1 MDNKN
6 LKDNITSQQTIY
18 EKKTQ
23 LAALNKNPKN
33 AMDYS
38 NNLSILLNVMGFRSL
53 RPNQTDAVSYL
64 FTGQDLLFVSATG
77 GGKCEAPGTLIRMY
91 DGSIKKIEDIQIG
104 NKVMGPD
111 GTPRNVLETH
121 SGYGTMYKISYGKD
135 YKYSQIVNENHT
147 MILHLRNW
155 GSLGNRSK
163 KRVRHPVTKQ
173 YIDQNE
179 YIYIMAKDLYEH
191 GTKYFI
197 HSTGICFNKEQ
208 TFEKKCIIDHLPIDP
223 YILGSWL
230 GDGTSN
236 TASITSKD
244 KVILDY
250 WKDYATIC
258 GDSIRVTEKFNKDLN
273 RYSKAVTLF
282 IHNSHNK
289 GSFLFKNLQKLNLL
303 NNKHIPDCYKF
314 SSVTHRKQLLA
325 GILDTDGYVTK
336 NSIEIAVKSDT
347 LAQDIIFLA
356 QSLGIQ
362 VTKNKKIINWKN
374 EKELSYNRLYL
385 KNYWVLKDLPF
396 KLLKLNGEKCK
407 TDTSIAT
414 FKIEKIEGENHPY
427 YGFSL
432 DGDHLYL
439 HADGLITHNSMVYI
453 SAAICMQLKT
463 IIFSP
468 LVSLI
473 QDQADNLRSKGFKVG
488 VINSAVTPRE
498 KSLAVALWESGDLDF
513 LFVAPERLQNQDF
526 LNVMVKSPPDFIVVD
541 EIHCA
546 YEHGDNFRASYKL
559 IAPFVKAMK
568 PKLFLGLTATMSP
581 EVEEA
586 VRRIF
591 DLQDT
596 KKICKSYKRDNL
608 HFHTVKNL
616 DGLSSYDIDGML
628 LNEVNKPNK
637 DGELVPTIVYCSTA
651 AMVNKLY
658 QTFGK
663 SVKGGAM
670 MYTGDMSPAEKE
682 SNQMRFLQN
691 KIRVAFATNAFGMG
705 IDHPSI
711 GKVIFRTFP
720 SSLEELIQGFGRGGR
735 NGCICDCIL
744 YADKTTLNTQKFF
757 IDIGYPSRHIIESF
771 YRGLKMLADEENL
784 VYATLADI
792 CNTVS
797 IPTTFSSALTQI
809 LQGSNIIKRTTIIPE
824 SKIRVLDSPPESDKL
839 HKKFETYV
847 SKIEYVGTEE
857 DGYLS
862 FDINFLAKEM
872 GIGVE
877 TVKKVL
883 KSFDQLGFIKYIP
896 AARNSPLQIIG
907 DIKTLDFKYL
917 DQKRVEK
924 ETKLEEVV
932 EFVDV
937 PDKDKGDFLDDYF
950 DLTNNK

>member
-1 MDNKN
+1 MSN
-6 LKDNITSQQTIY
+6 NITQDKIETSQQTIY
-18 EKKTQ
+18 DKKTQ
-23 LAALNKNPKN
+23 LAALNKDPKN

-38 NNLSILLNVMGFRSL
+38 NNLSILLNVMGFKSL

-91 DGSIKKIEDIQIG
+91 DGSIKKIEDIITG
-104 NKVMGPD
+104 DMIMGPD
-111 GTPRNVLETH
+111 GTPRNVLEIH
-121 SGYGTMYKISYGKD
+121 SGYGPMYKISYGKT
-135 YKYSQIVNENHT
+135 YSETQLVNSSHVLHIFDRYNKPIQIE
-147 MILHLRNW
+147 
-155 GSLGNRSK
+155 
-163 KRVRHPVTKQ
+163 
-173 YIDQNE
+173 
-179 YIYIMAKDLYEH
+179 AKILYE
-191 GTKYFI
+191 
-197 HSTGICFNKEQ
+197 S
-208 TFEKKCIIDHLPIDP
+208 
-223 YILGSWL
+223 
-230 GDGTSN
+230 
-236 TASITSKD
+236 
-244 KVILDY
+244 
-250 WKDYATIC
+250 
-258 GDSIRVTEKFNKDLN
+258 
-273 RYSKAVTLF
+273 
-282 IHNSHNK
+282 
-289 GSFLFKNLQKLNLL
+289 
-303 NNKHIPDCYKF
+303 
-314 SSVTHRKQLLA
+314 KQLKEDSSEFKCGLKTSSK
-325 GILDTDGYVTK
+325 ITYV
-336 NSIEIAVKSDT
+336 
-347 LAQDIIFLA
+347 
-356 QSLGIQ
+356 
-362 VTKNKKIINWKN
+362 
-374 EKELSYNRLYL
+374 
-385 KNYWVLKDLPF
+385 P
-396 KLLKLNGEKCK
+396 
-407 TDTSIAT
+407 
-414 FKIEKIEGENHPY
+414 FKIEKLEGENHPY

-498 KSLAVALWESGDLDF
+498 KSLAIALWESGDLDF

-526 LNVMVKSPPDFIVVD
+526 LNVMIKTPPEFIVVD

-637 DGELVPTIVYCSTA
+637 DGEFVPTIVYCSTA

-670 MYTGDMSPAEKE
+670 MYTGDMSPSEKE

-771 YRGLKMLADEENL
+771 YRGLKMLADDENL
-784 VYATLADI
+784 VYATLSDI

-797 IPTTFSSALTQI
+797 ISNTFSSALTQI

-839 HKKFETYV
+839 HKKFEAYM
-847 SKIEYVGTEE
+847 SKIEYIGTEE
-857 DGYLS
+857 DGFLS
-862 FDINFLAKEM
+862 FDINFLSKEM

-877 TVKKVL
+877 TIKKIL

-907 DIKTLDFKYL
+907 DIKSLDFKYL
-917 DQKRVEK
+917 DQKRLEK
-924 ETKLEEVV
+924 ETKLNEVV
-932 EFVDV
+932 EFVDI

-950 DLTNNK
+950 DLTNSK

>member
-1 MDNKN
+1 MSNNTTQDKIEN
-6 LKDNITSQQTIY
+6 SQQTIY
-18 EKKTQ
+18 DKKTQ
-23 LAALNKNPKN
+23 LAALNKDPKN

-38 NNLSILLNVMGFRSL
+38 NNLSILLNVMGFKSL

-91 DGSIKKIEDIQIG
+91 DGSIKKIEDIITG
-104 NKVMGPD
+104 DIVMGPD

-121 SGYGTMYKISYGKD
+121 SGYGPMYKILYGKTYERTQLVND
-135 YKYSQIVNENHT
+135 SHVLYIFDRYNKPIQIE
-147 MILHLRNW
+147 
-155 GSLGNRSK
+155 
-163 KRVRHPVTKQ
+163 
-173 YIDQNE
+173 
-179 YIYIMAKDLYEH
+179 AKPLYE
-191 GTKYFI
+191 
-197 HSTGICFNKEQ
+197 S
-208 TFEKKCIIDHLPIDP
+208 
-223 YILGSWL
+223 
-230 GDGTSN
+230 
-236 TASITSKD
+236 
-244 KVILDY
+244 
-250 WKDYATIC
+250 
-258 GDSIRVTEKFNKDLN
+258 
-273 RYSKAVTLF
+273 
-282 IHNSHNK
+282 
-289 GSFLFKNLQKLNLL
+289 
-303 NNKHIPDCYKF
+303 
-314 SSVTHRKQLLA
+314 KQLEEYPFEFKCGLKTSSK
-325 GILDTDGYVTK
+325 ITYV
-336 NSIEIAVKSDT
+336 
-347 LAQDIIFLA
+347 
-356 QSLGIQ
+356 
-362 VTKNKKIINWKN
+362 
-374 EKELSYNRLYL
+374 
-385 KNYWVLKDLPF
+385 P
-396 KLLKLNGEKCK
+396 
-407 TDTSIAT
+407 
-414 FKIEKIEGENHPY
+414 FKIEKLEGENHPY

-473 QDQADNLRSKGFKVG
+473 QDQADNLRSKGFRVG

-498 KSLAVALWESGDLDF
+498 KSLAIALWESGDLDF

-526 LNVMVKSPPDFIVVD
+526 LNVMIKSPPDFIVVD

-596 KKICKSYKRDNL
+596 KKICKSYKRENL

-616 DGLSSYDIDGML
+616 DGLSPYDIDAML

-637 DGELVPTIVYCSTA
+637 DGEFVPTIVYCSTA
-651 AMVNKLY
+651 TMVNKLY

-744 YADKTTLNTQKFF
+744 YADKTSLNTQKFF

-771 YRGLKMLADEENL
+771 YRGLKMLADDENL
-784 VYATLADI
+784 VHATLSDI

-839 HKKFETYV
+839 HKKFEAYM
-847 SKIEYVGTEE
+847 SKIEYIGTEE
-857 DGYLS
+857 NGFLS
-862 FDINFLAKEM
+862 FDINFLSKEM

-877 TVKKVL
+877 TIKKIL

-907 DIKTLDFKYL
+907 DIKSLDFKYL
-917 DQKRVEK
+917 DQKRLEK
-924 ETKLEEVV
+924 ETKLNEVV
-932 EFVDV
+932 EFVDI

-950 DLTNNK
+950 DLTNSQ

>member
-1 MDNKN
+1 MSN
-6 LKDNITSQQTIY
+6 NITQDKIENSQQTIY
-18 EKKTQ
+18 DKKTQ
-23 LAALNKNPKN
+23 LAALNKDPKN

-38 NNLSILLNVMGFRSL
+38 NNLSILLNVMGFKSL

-77 GGKCEAPGTLIRMY
+77 GGK
-91 DGSIKKIEDIQIG
+91 
-104 NKVMGPD
+104 
-111 GTPRNVLETH
+111 
-121 SGYGTMYKISYGKD
+121 
-135 YKYSQIVNENHT
+135 
-147 MILHLRNW
+147 
-155 GSLGNRSK
+155 SL
-163 KRVRHPVTKQ
+163 
-173 YIDQNE
+173 
-179 YIYIMAKDLYEH
+179 
-191 GTKYFI
+191 
-197 HSTGICFNKEQ
+197 
-208 TFEKKCIIDHLPIDP
+208 
-223 YILGSWL
+223 
-230 GDGTSN
+230 
-236 TASITSKD
+236 
-244 KVILDY
+244 
-250 WKDYATIC
+250 
-258 GDSIRVTEKFNKDLN
+258 
-273 RYSKAVTLF
+273 
-282 IHNSHNK
+282 
-289 GSFLFKNLQKLNLL
+289 
-303 NNKHIPDCYKF
+303 
-314 SSVTHRKQLLA
+314 
-325 GILDTDGYVTK
+325 
-336 NSIEIAVKSDT
+336 
-347 LAQDIIFLA
+347 
-356 QSLGIQ
+356 
-362 VTKNKKIINWKN
+362 
-374 EKELSYNRLYL
+374 
-385 KNYWVLKDLPF
+385 
-396 KLLKLNGEKCK
+396 
-407 TDTSIAT
+407 
-414 FKIEKIEGENHPY
+414 
-427 YGFSL
+427 
-432 DGDHLYL
+432 
-439 HADGLITHNSMVYI
+439 VYI

-473 QDQADNLRSKGFKVG
+473 QDQADNLRSKGFRVG

-498 KSLAVALWESGDLDF
+498 KSLAIALWESGDLDF

-526 LNVMVKSPPDFIVVD
+526 LNVMIKSPPDFIVVD

-596 KKICKSYKRDNL
+596 KKICKSYKRENL

-616 DGLSSYDIDGML
+616 DGLSPYDIDGML

-637 DGELVPTIVYCSTA
+637 DGEFVPTIVYCSTA
-651 AMVNKLY
+651 TMVNKLY

-771 YRGLKMLADEENL
+771 YRGLKMLADDENL
-784 VYATLADI
+784 VHATLSDI

-839 HKKFETYV
+839 HKKFEAYM
-847 SKIEYVGTEE
+847 SKIEYIGTEE
-857 DGYLS
+857 NGFLS
-862 FDINFLAKEM
+862 FDINFLSKEM

-877 TVKKVL
+877 TIKKIL

-907 DIKTLDFKYL
+907 DIKSLDFKYL
-917 DQKRVEK
+917 DQKRLEK
-924 ETKLEEVV
+924 ETKLNEVV
-932 EFVDV
+932 EFVDI

-950 DLTNNK
+950 DLTNSQ

>member
-1 MDNKN
+1 MSNNTTQDKIEN
-6 LKDNITSQQTIY
+6 SQQTIY
-18 EKKTQ
+18 DKKTQ
-23 LAALNKNPKN
+23 LAALNKDPKN

-38 NNLSILLNVMGFRSL
+38 NNLSILLNVMGFKSL

-91 DGSIKKIEDIQIG
+91 DGSIKKIEDIITG
-104 NKVMGPD
+104 DIVMGPD

-121 SGYGTMYKISYGKD
+121 SGYGPMYKISYGKTYEETQLVND
-135 YKYSQIVNENHT
+135 SHILYIFDRYNKPVQIE
-147 MILHLRNW
+147 
-155 GSLGNRSK
+155 
-163 KRVRHPVTKQ
+163 
-173 YIDQNE
+173 
-179 YIYIMAKDLYEH
+179 AKTLYES
-191 GTKYFI
+191 KQL
-197 HSTGICFNKEQ
+197 KEYLSE
-208 TFEKKCIIDHLPIDP
+208 FKCGL
-223 YILGSWL
+223 
-230 GDGTSN
+230 
-236 TASITSKD
+236 
-244 KVILDY
+244 
-250 WKDYATIC
+250 
-258 GDSIRVTEKFNKDLN
+258 
-273 RYSKAVTLF
+273 
-282 IHNSHNK
+282 
-289 GSFLFKNLQKLNLL
+289 KNLSK
-303 NNKHIPDCYKF
+303 I
-314 SSVTHRKQLLA
+314 T
-325 GILDTDGYVTK
+325 YV
-336 NSIEIAVKSDT
+336 
-347 LAQDIIFLA
+347 
-356 QSLGIQ
+356 
-362 VTKNKKIINWKN
+362 
-374 EKELSYNRLYL
+374 
-385 KNYWVLKDLPF
+385 P
-396 KLLKLNGEKCK
+396 
-407 TDTSIAT
+407 
-414 FKIEKIEGENHPY
+414 FKIEKLEGENHPY

-473 QDQADNLRSKGFKVG
+473 QDQADNLRSKGFRVG

-498 KSLAVALWESGDLDF
+498 KSLAIALWESGDLDF

-526 LNVMVKSPPDFIVVD
+526 LNVMIKSPPDFIVVD

-596 KKICKSYKRDNL
+596 KKICKSYKRENL

-616 DGLSSYDIDGML
+616 DGLSSYDIDAML

-637 DGELVPTIVYCSTA
+637 DGEFVPTIVYCSTA
-651 AMVNKLY
+651 TMVNKLY

-771 YRGLKMLADEENL
+771 YRGLKMLADDENL
-784 VYATLADI
+784 VHATLSDI

-797 IPTTFSSALTQI
+797 IPNTFSSALTQI

-839 HKKFETYV
+839 HKKFEAYM
-847 SKIEYVGTEE
+847 SKIEYIGTEE
-857 DGYLS
+857 NGFLS
-862 FDINFLAKEM
+862 FDINFLSKEM

-877 TVKKVL
+877 TIKKIL

-907 DIKTLDFKYL
+907 DIKSLDFKYL
-917 DQKRVEK
+917 DQKRLEK
-924 ETKLEEVV
+924 ETKLNEVV
-932 EFVDV
+932 EFVDI

-950 DLTNNK
+950 DLTNSQ

>member
-1 MDNKN
+1 MSNNTTQDKIEN
-6 LKDNITSQQTIY
+6 SQQTIY
-18 EKKTQ
+18 DKKTQ
-23 LAALNKNPKN
+23 LAALNKDPKN

-38 NNLSILLNVMGFRSL
+38 NNLSILLNVMGFKSL

-91 DGSIKKIEDIQIG
+91 DGSIKKIEDIITG
-104 NKVMGPD
+104 DILMGPD

-121 SGYGTMYKISYGKD
+121 SGYGPMYKISYGKT
-135 YKYSQIVNENHT
+135 YEGTQLVN
-147 MILHLRNW
+147 
-155 GSLGNRSK
+155 
-163 KRVRHPVTKQ
+163 
-173 YIDQNE
+173 
-179 YIYIMAKDLYEH
+179 
-191 GTKYFI
+191 
-197 HSTGICFNKEQ
+197 
-208 TFEKKCIIDHLPIDP
+208 
-223 YILGSWL
+223 
-230 GDGTSN
+230 
-236 TASITSKD
+236 
-244 KVILDY
+244 
-250 WKDYATIC
+250 
-258 GDSIRVTEKFNKDLN
+258 
-273 RYSKAVTLF
+273 
-282 IHNSHNK
+282 NSHILYIFDRYNK
-289 GSFLFKNLQKLNLL
+289 PVLIEAKTLYGSQQLKEYPSEFKCGLKT
-303 NNKHIPDCYKF
+303 
-314 SSVTHRKQLLA
+314 SSKIT
-325 GILDTDGYVTK
+325 YV
-336 NSIEIAVKSDT
+336 
-347 LAQDIIFLA
+347 
-356 QSLGIQ
+356 
-362 VTKNKKIINWKN
+362 
-374 EKELSYNRLYL
+374 
-385 KNYWVLKDLPF
+385 P
-396 KLLKLNGEKCK
+396 
-407 TDTSIAT
+407 
-414 FKIEKIEGENHPY
+414 FKIEKLEGENHPY

-473 QDQADNLRSKGFKVG
+473 QDQADNLRSKGFRVG

-498 KSLAVALWESGDLDF
+498 KSLAIALWESGDLDF

-559 IAPFVKAMK
+559 IAPFVKAMN

-596 KKICKSYKRDNL
+596 KKICKSYKRENL

-616 DGLSSYDIDGML
+616 DGLSPYDIDAML

-637 DGELVPTIVYCSTA
+637 DGEFVPTIVYCSTA
-651 AMVNKLY
+651 TMVNKLY

-744 YADKTTLNTQKFF
+744 YADKTTLNIQKFF

-771 YRGLKMLADEENL
+771 YRGLKMLADDENL
-784 VYATLADI
+784 VHATLSDI

-797 IPTTFSSALTQI
+797 IPNTFSSALTQI

-839 HKKFETYV
+839 HKKFEAYM
-847 SKIEYVGTEE
+847 SKIEYIGTEE
-857 DGYLS
+857 NGFLS
-862 FDINFLAKEM
+862 FDINFLSKEM

-877 TVKKVL
+877 TIKKIL

-907 DIKTLDFKYL
+907 DIKSLDFKYL
-917 DQKRVEK
+917 DQKRLEK
-924 ETKLEEVV
+924 EIKLNEVV
-932 EFVDV
+932 EFVDI

>member
-6 LKDNITSQQTIY
+6 SKDETTSQQTIY

-38 NNLSILLNVMGFRSL
+38 NNLSILLNVMGFKSL

-91 DGSIKKIEDIQIG
+91 DNSIKKIEEIQCG
-104 NKVMGPD
+104 DKVMGPD
-111 GTPRNVLETH
+111 GTARNVLEIH
-121 SGYGTMYKISYGKD
+121 SGFGPMYKVSYGKN
-135 YKYSQIVNENHT
+135 YKESQIVNENHV
-147 MILHLRNW
+147 MVLHLRKHETSGKHNV
-155 GSLGNRSK
+155 K
-163 KRVRHPVTKQ
+163 EVIKHPIENKE
-173 YIDQNE
+173 IDHNDF
-179 YIYIMAKDLYEH
+179 IYIAAKDLY
-191 GTKYFI
+191 
-197 HSTGICFNKEQ
+197 SC
-208 TFEKKCIIDHLPIDP
+208 
-223 YILGSWL
+223 
-230 GDGTSN
+230 SN
-236 TASITSKD
+236 TEHFLQTTGLCLKD
-244 KVILDY
+244 K
-250 WKDYATIC
+250 
-258 GDSIRVTEKFNKDLN
+258 
-273 RYSKAVTLF
+273 
-282 IHNSHNK
+282 
-289 GSFLFKNLQKLNLL
+289 
-303 NNKHIPDCYKF
+303 
-314 SSVTHRKQLLA
+314 
-325 GILDTDGYVTK
+325 
-336 NSIEIAVKSDT
+336 
-347 LAQDIIFLA
+347 
-356 QSLGIQ
+356 
-362 VTKNKKIINWKN
+362 
-374 EKELSYNRLYL
+374 KENIVVAY
-385 KNYWVLKDLPF
+385 
-396 KLLKLNGEKCK
+396 
-407 TDTSIAT
+407 
-414 FKIEKIEGENHPY
+414 KIEKLEGDQHPY

-608 HFHTVKNL
+608 HFRTIKHL
-616 DGLSSYDIDGML
+616 EGLSSYDIDGML
-628 LNEVNKPNK
+628 LNEVNKLNK

-651 AMVNKLY
+651 TMVNKLY

-663 SVKGGAM
+663 SVRGGAM

-771 YRGLKMLADEENL
+771 YRGLKMLANEDQL
-784 VYATLADI
+784 VFATLSDI
-792 CNTVS
+792 CNTVGV
-797 IPTTFSSALTQI
+797 PTTYSSALTQI

-872 GIGVE
+872 GLSVE
-877 TVKKVL
+877 TIKKVL

-907 DIKTLDFKYL
+907 DIKTLDFNYL

-932 EFVDV
+932 EFVDI

-950 DLTNNK
+950 DLTNNQ